1 MSTRKNREICI
12 GIPVSRTSLLA
23 SQISRFTRQTTR
35 SVSQVIQDTR
45 EKHPSNISSTVS
57 VHRCNYNVSLYVNRS
72 NSRRAIKCKAEGDR
86 VVRAIPL
93 VRFRCRRRTKRAP
106 HPPAT
111 PPKPSCTVARRC
123 RFHPGAPGTNW
134 QDNS

>member
-1 MSTRKNREICI
+1 MYWH
-12 GIPVSRTSLLA
+12 SRFAHLPPRVANFT
-23 SQISRFTRQTTR
+23 RFTRQTTR
-35 SVSQVIQDTR
+35 NVSQVTQDTR
-45 EKHPSNISSTVS
+45 EKRPSNISPTVS
-57 VHRCNYNVSLYVNRS
+57 VRRCNYNVSLYVNRS

-111 PPKPSCTVARRC
+111 PPETLLHCRTTVAFLPRRTWYKLA
-123 RFHPGAPGTNW
+123 R
-134 QDNS
+134 